1 MLLAWDMKNPLKSFL
16 NLFNS
21 KEKNNL
27 MTIEELRD
35 LKLRKEKIEK
45 AIKSRAH
52 ILEINQRYNKMKDRN
67 RKNFLKKARKTP
79 LSRI

>member
-1 MLLAWDMKNPLKSFL
+1 MLLVWDMKNPFKSL
-16 NLFNS
+16 SNLFNS

-67 RKNFLKKARKTP
+67 RKNFLKKA
-79 LSRI
+79 S

>member
-1 MLLAWDMKNPLKSFL
+1 
-16 NLFNS
+16 
-21 KEKNNL
+21 

-67 RKNFLKKARKTP
+67 RKNFFKKA
-79 LSRI
+79 S

>member
-1 MLLAWDMKNPLKSFL
+1 MLLVWDMKNPLKSLL

-35 LKLRKEKIEK
+35 QKLRKEKIEK

-52 ILEINQRYNKMKDRN
+52 ISEINQRYNKMKDRN
-67 RKNFLKKARKTP
+67 RKNFFKKA
-79 LSRI
+79 S

>member
-35 LKLRKEKIEK
+35 LKLRTEKIEK

-52 ILEINQRYNKMKDRN
+52 ISEINQRYNKMKDRN
-67 RKNFLKKARKTP
+67 RKNFFKKA
-79 LSRI
+79 S

>member
-1 MLLAWDMKNPLKSFL
+1 MKNPFKSL
-16 NLFNS
+16 SNLFSSN
-21 KEKNNL
+21 EKKKPL
-27 MTIEELRD
+27 TIVELRD
-35 LKLRKEKIEK
+35 LKIRTEKIEK

-52 ILEINQRYNKMKDRN
+52 ISEINQRYNKMKDRN

>member
-1 MLLAWDMKNPLKSFL
+1 MINPFKSLL

-21 KEKNNL
+21 NGKNNL

-45 AIKSRAH
+45 AIKSRAF
-52 ILEINQRYNKMKDRN
+52 ISEINKRYNKMSDRK
-67 RKNFLKKARKTP
+67 RENFFKRA
-79 LSRI
+79 S

>member
-1 MLLAWDMKNPLKSFL
+1 MLLAWDMKNPLKSFP

-35 LKLRKEKIEK
+35 LKIRTEKIEK

-52 ILEINQRYNKMKDRN
+52 ISEINQRYNKMKDRN
-67 RKNFLKKARKTP
+67 RKNFLKKA
-79 LSRI
+79 S

>member
-1 MLLAWDMKNPLKSFL
+1 MLLVWDMKNPFKSL
-16 NLFNS
+16 SNLFNS

-52 ILEINQRYNKMKDRN
+52 ILEINQRYKP
-67 RKNFLKKARKTP
+67 TP
-79 LSRI
+79 RTPKEE

>member
-1 MLLAWDMKNPLKSFL
+1 MLVVWDMKNPFKSLL

-35 LKLRKEKIEK
+35 QKLRKEKIEK

-52 ILEINQRYNKMKDRN
+52 ISEINQRYNKMKDRN
-67 RKNFLKKARKTP
+67 RKNFFKKA
-79 LSRI
+79 S

>member
-35 LKLRKEKIEK
+35 LKLRTEKIEK

-52 ILEINQRYNKMKDRN
+52 ISEINQRYNKMKDRN
-67 RKNFLKKARKTP
+67 RKNFLKKA
-79 LSRI
+79 S

>member
-52 ILEINQRYNKMKDRN
+52 ILEINQSYNKMKDRN
-67 RKNFLKKARKTP
+67 RRNFLKKA
-79 LSRI
+79 S

>member
-1 MLLAWDMKNPLKSFL
+1 MLLVWDMKNPFKSLL

-35 LKLRKEKIEK
+35 QKLRKEKIEK

-52 ILEINQRYNKMKDRN
+52 ISEINQRYNKMKDRN
-67 RKNFLKKARKTP
+67 RKNFFRKA
-79 LSRI
+79 S

>member
-35 LKLRKEKIEK
+35 LKIRTEKIEK

-52 ILEINQRYNKMKDRN
+52 ISEINQRYNKMKDRN
-67 RKNFLKKARKTP
+67 RKNFLKKA
-79 LSRI
+79 S

>member
-1 MLLAWDMKNPLKSFL
+1 MLLAWYMKNPLKSFL

-35 LKLRKEKIEK
+35 LKLRTEKIEK

-52 ILEINQRYNKMKDRN
+52 ISEINQRYNKMKDRN
-67 RKNFLKKARKTP
+67 RKNFFKKA
-79 LSRI
+79 S

>member
-1 MLLAWDMKNPLKSFL
+1 MLLVWDMKNPFKSLL

-35 LKLRKEKIEK
+35 QKLRKEKIEK

-52 ILEINQRYNKMKDRN
+52 ISEINQRYNKMKDRN
-67 RKNFLKKARKTP
+67 RKNFFKKA
-79 LSRI
+79 S

>member
-1 MLLAWDMKNPLKSFL
+1 MPCSLMLLAWDMKNPLKSFL

-35 LKLRKEKIEK
+35 LKLRTEKIEK

-52 ILEINQRYNKMKDRN
+52 ISEINQRYNKMKDRN
-67 RKNFLKKARKTP
+67 RKNFLKKA
-79 LSRI
+79 S